1 MMFLSKRF
9 SQFKLGRKFTI
20 LLSLAFLVG
29 ILLSGSALAYILRN
43 NAQSQIRTQAEILFK
58 AMNSV
63 RVYTNNQVSPELA
76 KLPDDEIFLPER
88 IPSYAVR
95 EVFELLRQDPT
106 FTDFFYKDAALN
118 PTNPRDKAD
127 SFEQDLVTRFRQDE
141 DLQNLQGFRVTP
153 TANLFYLARPFS
165 ITDPTC
171 LECHDTPERAP
182 KSMIELYGS
191 ENGFNWPLNK
201 ILGIQ
206 IIYVPGNQVI
216 QLARQSFLWVIGIV
230 ALFFATATWL
240 VNLWLNG
247 YVVKPL
253 RKMTRVAEAVSMGE
267 TDAEFESKSED
278 EIGTLA
284 TAFTRMKT
292 SLKMAMERLE
302 RYRRSQ

>member
-1 MMFLSKRF
+1 
-9 SQFKLGRKFTI
+9 
-20 LLSLAFLVG
+20 
-29 ILLSGSALAYILRN
+29 
-43 NAQSQIRTQAEILFK
+43 
-58 AMNSV
+58 MNSV

>member
-1 MMFLSKRF
+1 MFLNKKFSK
-9 SQFKLGRKFTI
+9 FKLGRKFTI

-29 ILLSGSALAYILRN
+29 IILSGSALAYVLRN
-43 NAQSQIRTQAEILFK
+43 SAQSQIRTQAEILFK
-58 AMNSV
+58 TMNSV

-88 IPSYAVR
+88 IPSYSVR
-95 EVFELLRQDPT
+95 EVFELLRQDDT
-106 FTDFFYKDAALN
+106 LTDFFYKDAALN
-118 PTNPRDKAD
+118 PTNLRDKAD
-127 SFEQDLVTRFRQDE
+127 SFEQDLINRFRQD
-141 DLQNLQGFRVTP
+141 DKLQNLQGFRVTP
-153 TANLFYLARPFS
+153 TVNLFYLARPFA

-182 KSMIELYGS
+182 ESMLRLYGR
-191 ENGFNWPLNK
+191 ENGFNWPLNEV
-201 ILGIQ
+201 LGIQ

-216 QLARQSFLWVIGIV
+216 QLARQSFFWVIGIV
-230 ALFFATATWL
+230 AVFFATAIWL

-253 RKMTRVAEAVSMGE
+253 RKMTRVAEAVSIGE

-284 TAFTRMKT
+284 AAFTRMKT